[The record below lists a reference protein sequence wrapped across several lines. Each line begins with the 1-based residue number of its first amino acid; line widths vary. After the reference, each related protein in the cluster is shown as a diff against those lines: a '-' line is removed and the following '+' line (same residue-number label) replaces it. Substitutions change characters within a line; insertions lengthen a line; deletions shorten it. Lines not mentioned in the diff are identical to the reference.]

1 MKKTLIIFSFF
12 LLGNVGCTLSD
23 PEMVEV
29 LREIKAQNEALQ
41 KARDGI
47 KTQLTNLDKNYQ
59 KILENLLQ
67 SRAICTK
74 K

>member
-1 MKKTLIIFSFF
+1 LVF
-12 LLGNVGCTLSD
+12 LFQFGCTVSD
-23 PEMVEV
+23 PEMLEV

>member
-1 MKKTLIIFSFF
+1 MKKTLLLF
-12 LLGNVGCTLSD
+12 LVFLFQFGCTLSD